1 MIFKGKMVDQL
12 LTRPAPGLRAILF
25 YGPNEGR
32 VREYARLAAKSV
44 VTDLDDPFRVCQ
56 LSPADLKDDP
66 ARLADE
72 AAALSMTGGRR
83 VVRLS
88 GMGDAH
94 TESFANFLDHP
105 QGDALIVAE
114 AGELT
119 RASKLRKLFE
129 TSKQCAITACY
140 EENMQDLDRLVIDH
154 LRSHGL
160 NITSDAKAYLMQ
172 CLGEDRMAARQ
183 ELDKLVI
190 YKGPPGRAS
199 ARVAKG
205 DAYALSGRDAYDHLD
220 SLDVMDIADIPDTGD
235 VVDIL
240 DISDSHDIADTG
252 GVRDIYD
259 GKDIFD
265 SRDAHAINNV
275 RDIIGIQDINAVSDT
290 AAAKDT
296 YHLTG
301 VKDIYGANDTVDSSA
316 RLVTLED
323 VSACIGDSSVQG
335 LDDICDAMGNGDL
348 TRLDCHLSRGLE
360 LAMAPVSILRAAS
373 NHMMRLQL
381 AASALS
387 GGATPDMAMRNL
399 RPPVNFMRTRSFQ
412 AQLRLWNLP
421 RLSRALDLLLEG
433 EAACKTTGAPDLSLC
448 SQALLKVAQLVRRKA

>member
-44 VTDLDDPFRVCQ
+44 VIDLDDPFRVCQ

-83 VVRLS
+83 VIRLS

-94 TESFANFLDHP
+94 TESFANFLDDP

-119 RASKLRKLFE
+119 RTSKLRKLFE
-129 TSKQCAITACY
+129 TSKHCAITACY
-140 EENMQDLDRLVIDH
+140 EESMQDLDRLVIDH

-183 ELDKLVI
+183 ELDKLVL

-205 DAYALSGRDAYDHLD
+205 DAYALSGRDAYDQLD

-235 VVDIL
+235 VMDILDIL
-240 DISDSHDIADTG
+240 DISDSYDIADTG

-259 GKDIFD
+259 GKDTFD
-265 SRDAHAINNV
+265 SRDIHAI
-275 RDIIGIQDINAVSDT
+275 SDT
-290 AAAKDT
+290 AAVKDT
-296 YHLTG
+296 HHLMG
-301 VKDIYGANDTVDSSA
+301 VKDIYGANDTVDSAA

-323 VSACIGDSSVQG
+323 VSACIGDNSVQG

-348 TRLDCHLSRGLE
+348 IRLDSHLSRALE

-381 AASALS
+381 AAAALS
-387 GGATPDMAMRNL
+387 GGATADMAMRNL

>member
-83 VVRLS
+83 VIRLS

-94 TESFANFLDHP
+94 TESFANFLDDP

-119 RASKLRKLFE
+119 RTSKLRKLFE
-129 TSKQCAITACY
+129 ASKHCAITACY
-140 EENMQDLDRLVIDH
+140 EESMQDLDRLVIDH

-160 NITSDAKAYLMQ
+160 NITSDAKAYLMK

-183 ELDKLVI
+183 ELDKLVL

-220 SLDVMDIADIPDTGD
+220 SLDVMDIADIPDTRD

-240 DISDSHDIADTG
+240 DIPDSYDIADTG
-252 GVRDIYD
+252 GVLDIYD
-259 GKDIFD
+259 GKDVFD
-265 SRDAHAINNV
+265 SRDTHAINDV
-275 RDIIGIQDINAVSDT
+275 SGIQDINAISDT

-301 VKDIYGANDTVDSSA
+301 VKDIYGANDTVDSAA

-323 VSACIGDSSVQG
+323 VSACIGDNSVQG

-348 TRLDCHLSRGLE
+348 IRLDSHLSRALE

-381 AASALS
+381 AAAALS